1 MLFLLIRVACRSRFA
16 VSTSSPQFMRF
27 SWSLHQNV
35 AKRLQTVPQQQLGV
49 ALALMGVAILM
60 LSEDLVA
67 CERQVRFGSNTHLA
81 SPSSLQRDRP

>member
-1 MLFLLIRVACRSRFA
+1 
-16 VSTSSPQFMRF
+16 MRF
-27 SWSLHQNV
+27 SWSQHQNV

-67 CERQVRFGSNTHLA
+67 CERQDSFR
-81 SPSSLQRDRP
+81 